1 MNQPNQPPDA
11 RWQNRVSLKVNS
23 WLSTDLQF
31 VALFDQDIT
40 RQIQLKETVSIGLSF
55 TLI

>member
-1 MNQPNQPPDA
+1 
-11 RWQNRVSLKVNS
+11 VND

-31 VALFDQDIT
+31 VALFDRDIT
-40 RQIQLKETVSIGLSF
+40 NAIQLKETISVGVSF